1 MTDAKKQWEIYTKTE
16 LSILGPLLAKQGIE
30 LDYNQPHISGERFL
44 MSGKKVVLI
53 GKSIDSGER
62 LIIKSSAD
70 VSGIGEIEKERLVRQ
85 TLEKLPFAYSPLLAP
100 KERWFDKND
109 NRIIVVTEFI
119 DQPKPYL
126 SLPLIEQFD
135 LAIQAFR
142 MLESAHVTTAG
153 HKKIIKNIFSIWSA
167 ESYQKQAILFA
178 QEVKSDEVVKTLQD
192 CLAELSNRHEDIER
206 YCGFLTHDDF
216 ALHNFRFRDKVIYL
230 IDQSSLIFGNK
241 HESWARFL
249 NYMLLYNRE
258 LGQALLQYLK
268 DNVAEE
274 ELASLRLLRI
284 YKVMELLNY
293 YSKATNQSGGD
304 VLALSKRRIVFWHY
318 VLIQLL
324 TGKAIE
330 ESAIT
335 SYQKDRDRLRSEEE
349 VARQRELQQ
358 LV

>member
-1 MTDAKKQWEIYTKTE
+1 
-16 LSILGPLLAKQGIE
+16 
-30 LDYNQPHISGERFL
+30 
-44 MSGKKVVLI
+44 
-53 GKSIDSGER
+53 
-62 LIIKSSAD
+62 
-70 VSGIGEIEKERLVRQ
+70 
-85 TLEKLPFAYSPLLAP
+85 
-100 KERWFDKND
+100 
-109 NRIIVVTEFI
+109 
-119 DQPKPYL
+119 
-126 SLPLIEQFD
+126 
-135 LAIQAFR
+135 